1 MPTWKRAI
9 FFCVFPLLSALSFIS
24 NAQDAGVRTADVV
37 LGKPFHEFLRS
48 VSAAEP
54 EDRDSLI
61 KEALDAIRS
70 SGNAL
75 VTDSCVYFLYAGPA
89 GSVVVPTDKN
99 GWRPGEDG
107 MTSLE
112 GTDLFY
118 LTLPLQR
125 GARMEYKLIVDS
137 VWMMDPVN
145 SRKALGGYGYNSE
158 VWMPGYMAPPE
169 ISERAGIERGSL
181 DTLLFTSDTLGRAHP
196 VFVYLPP
203 GYSGE
208 SIAYETIW
216 VTDGGEYLTLGHMK
230 TVLDNMIHD
239 RRIRPVVAI
248 FVDPRTDPNDSRT
261 SKRMEDYNLRS
272 SFLNALIFELRP
284 RILRQYRIESG
295 PGVIMGASMGGLF
308 STYAVVSSPDVFYG
322 SAAQSPAYWWDD
334 GAIFALVKNCG
345 PKTTKFYIDTGTI
358 SDAQA
363 ESNRMYHLLLELG
376 CTVTYSEYPEGH
388 NPVNWRARID
398 DILEYFFPA
407 SR

>member
-1 MPTWKRAI
+1 M
-9 FFCVFPLLSALSFIS
+9 S
-24 NAQDAGVRTADVV
+24 NAQETGVRTADAV

-54 EDRDSLI
+54 GQRDSLI
-61 KEALDAIRS
+61 HEALNAVSS

-89 GSVVVPTDKN
+89 HSVFVPSDMN
-99 GWRPGEDG
+99 AWRPGEDR

-112 GTDLFY
+112 GTDLFH

-125 GARMEYKLIVDS
+125 RARLEYKFIVDS

-158 VWMPGYMAPPE
+158 VWMPGYMPPPE
-169 ISERAGIERGSL
+169 IFERSGIERGSL

-196 VFVYLPP
+196 VFVYLPA
-203 GYSGE
+203 GYSSDSSAFE
-208 SIAYETIW
+208 SIW

-239 RRIRPVVAI
+239 RRIRPVVAL
-248 FVDPRTDPNDSRT
+248 FVDPRTDPNDART
-261 SKRMEDYNLRS
+261 SKRIEDYSLRS

-295 PGVIMGASMGGLF
+295 PCVIMGASMGGLF
-308 STYAVVSSPDVFYG
+308 STYAVASRPDVFYG

-334 GAIFALVKNCG
+334 GAIFALVKECR

-358 SDAQA
+358 RDAQA
-363 ESNRMYHLLLELG
+363 ESNQMYHVLLELG
-376 CTVTYSEYPEGH
+376 CTVAYSEYPEGH

-398 DILEYFFPA
+398 DILEYFFPS